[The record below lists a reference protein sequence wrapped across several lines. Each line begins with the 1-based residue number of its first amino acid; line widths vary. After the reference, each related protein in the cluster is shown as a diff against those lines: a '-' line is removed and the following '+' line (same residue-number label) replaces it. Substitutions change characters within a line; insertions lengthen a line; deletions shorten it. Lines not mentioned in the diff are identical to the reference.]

1 MSDEMLEQETHNDV
15 AAFAAVLSY
24 RIVYGRRD
32 EHFQHAHGHCDG
44 GWAVDYA
51 DQVSETTT
59 NSDQAKRKDVS
70 KPGLP
75 ATRSRAAA
83 LFAVELLVS
92 LRFKKTKIW
101 VYHVTSE

>member
-15 AAFAAVLSY
+15 AAFTAVLSY

-59 NSDQAKRKDVS
+59 NSDQSKKTDVW
-70 KPGLP
+70 KLGLP
-75 ATRSRAAA
+75 ATLSRAAE
-83 LFAVELLVS
+83 LFVVEPFL
-92 LRFKKTKIW
+92 FHHI
-101 VYHVTSE
+101 